1 MDGIMRR
8 YSKYL
13 WIILL
18 LPVWGCEKWI
28 DLIPPDG
35 LIREEFW
42 NKKEDVESVLMGAYE
57 SMAAMDEL
65 FFKYGEI
72 RADMVTGD
80 YAQSIEELKVQ
91 ESNIYP
97 DNPLC
102 SWAKFYQV
110 INYCNEVIANAPEVQ
125 EMDDTFND
133 YLLQGYMAEAHFLRS
148 LSYFYLVRVF
158 RDVPLILE
166 PSDNDEVDFYVPK
179 TDGDEVLRKI
189 RADLVAY
196 RNFAPADA
204 LPTLEMNKGRA
215 SLAAFDA
222 LLADIALWNFEYE
235 ECLTHIVKIENSDQY
250 RLLKRVQ
257 WFELFYPGNSIEGI
271 FEFQFEQSRGQ
282 NNNMYG
288 LTQVNSHRYDPSERA
303 LELFDPQYTVDL
315 YRGEGVSIKKYGEG
329 DYIIWKYVGMLPDGT
344 TVRSGSEQ
352 TSCNWIVYR
361 YAEILLMKAEALSQL
376 GRYAEAQETL
386 NEVRERADVPLLS
399 LPDSPSAFEDAILDE
414 RARELAFEGKRWF
427 DLLRMGR
434 RNNYARKDKLIEL
447 VIRNVPSTQ
456 KRILALKLNNPLG
469 WYFPIHENELERNR
483 ALKQNPYYQF

>member
-1 MDGIMRR
+1 MDRIMRS
-8 YSKYL
+8 YHK
-13 WIILL
+13 IIIIFLL
-18 LPVWGCEKWI
+18 LPVSGCEKWI

-65 FFKYGEI
+65 FFKYGEL
-72 RADMVTGD
+72 RADMVMGD
-80 YAQSIEELKVQ
+80 YSQSIQELKVQ

-102 SWAKFYQV
+102 SWEKFYQV
-110 INYCNEVIANAPEVQ
+110 INYCNEVIRNAPEVK
-125 EMDDTFND
+125 EKDDTFND
-133 YLLQGYMAEAHFLRS
+133 YLLQGFLAEAHFLRS
-148 LSYFYLVRVF
+148 LSYFYLVRIF
-158 RDVPLILE
+158 GDVPLTLE
-166 PSDNDEVDFYVPK
+166 PSDNDEVDFYLSK
-179 TDGDEVLRKI
+179 TGGEEVLRKI
-189 RADLVAY
+189 REDLVAY
-196 RNFAPADA
+196 RNFAPADGF
-204 LPTLEMNKGRA
+204 PTLEMNKGRA

-222 LLADIALWNFEYE
+222 LLADIALWNFQYE
-235 ECLTHIVKIENSDQY
+235 ECLTHIAKIEATELY
-250 RLLKRVQ
+250 RLMKRVH
-257 WFELFYPGNSIEGI
+257 WFELFYPGNSIESI
-271 FEFQFEQSRGQ
+271 FEFQFDQSRGQ
-282 NNNMYG
+282 ANSMYD
-288 LTQVNSHRYDPSERA
+288 LTRVNAHQYDPSERA
-303 LELFDPQYTVDL
+303 LELFNPLYTVDL

-352 TSCNWIVYR
+352 ASCNWIVYR

-376 GRYAEAQETL
+376 GRYAEAGEAL

-399 LPDSPSAFEDAILDE
+399 LPESPTAFEDAILEE

-456 KRILALKLNNPLG
+456 KRILALKLTNPLG
-469 WYFPIHENELERNR
+469 WYFPIHESELERNR